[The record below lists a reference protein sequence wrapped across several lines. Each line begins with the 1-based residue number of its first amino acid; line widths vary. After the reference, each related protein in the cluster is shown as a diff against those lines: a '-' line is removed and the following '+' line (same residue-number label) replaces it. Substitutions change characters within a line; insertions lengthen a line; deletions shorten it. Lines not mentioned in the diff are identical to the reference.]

1 VVETAFA
8 TRLQQE
14 LGLDAATSERV
25 RTVLTEWGGSRQA
38 LEVEERQ
45 LRVALQR
52 QLRPGIAA
60 DADSV
65 SKLIDRLMA
74 NRVAYAES
82 FQGEMR
88 ALSPLLTPAQRGQFL
103 LLRDQV
109 LQRVRAIQAERGTP
123 VRDMQ
128 ERRNRP

>member
-1 VVETAFA
+1 
-8 TRLQQE
+8 
-14 LGLDAATSERV
+14 
-25 RTVLTEWGGSRQA
+25 
-38 LEVEERQ
+38 
-45 LRVALQR
+45 
-52 QLRPGIAA
+52 
-60 DADSV
+60 
-65 SKLIDRLMA
+65 
-74 NRVAYAES
+74 
-82 FQGEMR
+82 MR